1 MTDWIKFDI
10 NKVKHLKE
18 TYDGI
23 IDYIAGDFEVNLN
36 SPKQIKT
43 MWMEELN
50 VFLVDTKI
58 STFQFIKNAH
68 EADSPTWNLAE
79 EMIVF
84 LKAKYILKNYINCIL
99 EGEID
104 GIVTLRN
111 TEGKLSMPNK
121 QSLSYN
127 QEIHQCIVAQS
138 PEAARQTPD
147 FMSKPQGE

>member
-1 MTDWIKFDI
+1 MDDWIKFDI
-10 NKVKHLKE
+10 GKVLEIKE
-18 TYDGI
+18 TYC
-23 IDYIAGDFEVNLN
+23 EVMEFVQQDLPINLN
-36 SPKQIKT
+36 SVHQIKA